1 MKQELKQK
9 TPLILHGHF
18 YQPPREN
25 PLVEIIPQQPSATP
39 AADWNERVY
48 SECYRTNAYSRY
60 LDGFGHVLDIINN
73 YEYISFNFGPTLLS
87 WMEKNHSRTYL
98 KIQEADKKSL
108 ERLGHGNAIAQ
119 AYNHTILPLSHDDDI
134 RTQIVWG
141 IKDFTH
147 RFNRFPEG
155 MWLPETA
162 VNKRVIDIL
171 IEQGIRYIILSPYQV
186 ARVEDDKG
194 KMIDVRPFEVP
205 YSEPFLIDGEVNG
218 SISAF
223 FYHPDLA
230 SQISFGH
237 LLQDADHMYKQLTQ
251 IKQAAL
257 PPLIHTATDGEIY
270 GHHEPFGD
278 MALAALIKK
287 IGEKEDFY
295 LTNYACY
302 LDKHTPTKKAIL
314 NSGEDGKG
322 SSWSCIHGVSR
333 WYKDCGCNT
342 GALEGWNQKWRGPLR
357 EAVTFL
363 ADQVDVIFKEQVK
376 IITHDSIKSE
386 ELLYSYSSVMSNFVD
401 VDTFLIQLEEKG
413 VTIDDKNNLAR
424 LLEGQRFKHY
434 MFTSCG
440 WFFNDIGGLEPKQN
454 IHYGIECASLYQPFT
469 DTDLQKEYF
478 QILSHAKSNR
488 RSDGSG
494 RAIARN
500 LLTLPLGKSEAAAYF
515 LMNQNFATK
524 ADQKDTY
531 GKFDLLEYHHDET
544 KEKLYTLTL
553 LDTKLKKTHHIEA
566 TVNTI
571 QENGYLVSMKSKKEG
586 EDDIQTFEY
595 TSSAIPLKMLE
606 EVYSWIDASMN
617 CMSDEEMLDVARNI
631 SHYSLLVQNAKNV
644 LNERLFIESMGT
656 SLAAL
661 RSLFTTPITI
671 SWDKKRESISYIL
684 TFVSKTGREIEKER
698 VKNIFT
704 AEIEKT
710 SRSIDLLGFNYER
723 GSYLLDVLNIAR
735 AHSFQPSITLAQE
748 SLQEVTIGKSVE
760 DYPSPLTS
768 KLLSDL
774 KIALNFS
781 SSAHFE
787 PIRLPH
793 V

>member
-1 MKQELKQK
+1 MRQEHIHK
-9 TPLILHGHF
+9 TPVILHGHF

-25 PLVEIIPQQPSATP
+25 PLVDIIPQQPSAAP
-39 AADWNERVY
+39 ASDWNERVY

-87 WMEKNHSRTYL
+87 WLEKYHTRTYL
-98 KIQEADKKSL
+98 KILEADKKSL
-108 ERLGHGNAIAQ
+108 ARLGHGNAIAQ
-119 AYNHTILPLSHDDDI
+119 AYNHTLLPLSDDDDI

-141 IKDFTH
+141 IEDFTH

-155 MWLPETA
+155 MWLPETG

-186 ARVEDDKG
+186 AQVEDDNG
-194 KMIDVRPFEVP
+194 NMIDVRPFEVP
-205 YSEPFLIDGEVNG
+205 YSDPFLIDGHTNG

-237 LLQDADHMYKQLTQ
+237 LLRDADHMYKILDQ
-251 IKQAAL
+251 IKKASH

-287 IGEKEDFY
+287 IGDKEDFY
-295 LTNYACY
+295 LTNYANY
-302 LDKHTPTKKAIL
+302 LDENPPTKKAIL
-314 NSGEDGKG
+314 NKGEEGKG

-342 GALEGWNQKWRGPLR
+342 GALEGWNQNWRGPLR
-357 EAVTFL
+357 EGVTYL
-363 ADQVDVIFKEQVK
+363 KNHVDSIFKEQVARL
-376 IITHDSIKSE
+376 THGTIGSE
-386 ELLYSYSSVMSNFVD
+386 KLLHSYVKVISNIVD
-401 VDTFLIQLEEKG
+401 IDTYFADLEEEG
-413 VTIDDKNNLAR
+413 VTIDDKTILAR

-454 IHYGIECASLYQPFT
+454 IHYGIECAALYQPYT
-469 DTDLQKEYF
+469 EIDLQKEYF

-500 LLTLPLGKSEAAAYF
+500 LLTQPLGQNEAAAYF
-515 LMNQNFATK
+515 LMNKNFATK
-524 ADQKDTY
+524 EDQKDTY
-531 GKFDLLEYHHDET
+531 GKFILTDYHHQEEDD
-544 KEKLYTLTL
+544 KKYTLSL
-553 LDTKLKKTHHIEA
+553 LDTKLKKVHHIEA
-566 TVNTI
+566 TVNTVHK
-571 QENGYLVSMKSKKEG
+571 NGYLVSMKSQHEG
-586 EDDIQTFEY
+586 EDEIQTFEY

-617 CMSDEEMLDVARNI
+617 CMSDEEMLEVARNI

-644 LNERLFIESMGT
+644 LNERLFLESMGT
-656 SLAAL
+656 SLSAL
-661 RSLFTTPITI
+661 RSLFKTPITI
-671 SWDKKRESISYIL
+671 SWEQKRESISNIL
-684 TFVSKTGREIEKER
+684 TFVSRTGREIEKER
-698 VKNIFT
+698 VRNIFT

-710 SRSIDLLGFNYER
+710 SRFIDLHGFNYER

-760 DYPSPLTS
+760 LYPSPLTS
-768 KLLSDL
+768 RLLREL

-781 SSAHFE
+781 SSAHVE